1 MSWAC
6 QCLPLLAI
14 DVLQTRD
21 EYVYVSWI
29 PSPYII
35 FSLSIFT
42 SSWKLKCFS
51 HYRHLPIFSLQNCRM
66 DVMILKWL
74 GALLSLLVCHL
85 LALFFRLVFHS
96 HITRVLRLSYLK
108 YDLIYV
114 FGADSVNAMQWAP
127 RAAYAHITT

>member
-6 QCLPLLAI
+6 QCLPLMCFRRVMSMSMYILNP
-14 DVLQTRD
+14 
-21 EYVYVSWI
+21 I
-29 PSPYII
+29 PAYNI
-35 FSLSIFT
+35 FSQYLYF
-42 SSWKLKCFS
+42 KLKTQMLFS
-51 HYRHLPIFSLQNCRM
+51 HRHLPIFSLQNCRM

-127 RAAYAHITT
+127 NAAYAHITT